1 MAQNPL
7 NKIAGTVVIDNAS
20 ADSAAIDC
28 LEQTLSGIVTPS
40 ALTNASMRFKV
51 SLDGTT
57 YVPLYDDSNTLYAI
71 TVATGASQA
80 YALSL
85 PKLKPWRWVKI
96 NMSGNEGAAR
106 SFGYVL
112 TGV

>member
-7 NKIAGTVVIDNAS
+7 NKISGTVGIANAA
-20 ADSAAIDC
+20 ADSDPIDC
-28 LEQTLSGIVTPS
+28 LEQTLSGIVTP
-40 ALTNASMRFKV
+40 AVLTNASMRFKV
-51 SLDGTT
+51 SLDGQT

-85 PKLKPWRWVKI
+85 PKMKPWRWLKL

-106 SFGYVL
+106 TFGYVL